1 MFSMTDII
9 LKKKKGEKLTEYQ
22 IRKTVKDYV
31 AGDIPDYQMAALFM
45 AIYFQGMDD
54 EEISILTDAM
64 MKSGDILDLSDIKG
78 CKVDKHSSGGV
89 GDKLSLTAC
98 PAAAAAGVKIA
109 KMSGRGLGFTGG
121 TIDKLES
128 IPGFKTDISIDEF
141 KNNVRETG
149 LSIVSQSEEIAK
161 ADKMIYALRD
171 VTATVDVPALIV
183 SSIMSKKLAMGS
195 DAVLLDVKYGDG
207 ALMKTKKTA
216 ENLAE
221 TMVMIGE
228 QNGKK
233 TEAIISNMDQPL
245 GRAIGNSIEVI
256 EAIETLKGKGPDD
269 TTESTVEMA
278 GRMIFLAG
286 IAETVREGEEIAK
299 EMIVSGKALKKFRE
313 FIGKQGGDLRAIDD
327 TSLLPLSPVKAI
339 VKGKD
344 IGIMR
349 KSQIIS
355 LSAMDIGI
363 ASKFCGAGRDKKG
376 QSIDPGAGI
385 LLKKKIGDIVEPE
398 DVLAVIYASDKDKA
412 DAAIKKLTNC
422 WDYIKI

>member
-207 ALMKTKKTA
+207 ALMKTKKSA

-245 GRAIGNSIEVI
+245 GRAVGNSIEVI

-278 GRMIFLAG
+278 GRMIYLAG

-299 EMIVSGKALKKFRE
+299 EMIVSGKALEKFRE

-339 VKGKD
+339 AKGKD